1 MFEKKL
7 RALMKSHNLTVTELA
22 QRAGVPRT
30 NIQQWLTGSSP
41 NIIQVDKVASYFDL
55 TVDELVF
62 GRKPKSSV
70 EELFTEALIHTGHYK
85 ISITKLTKK
94 DESEE

>member
-1 MFEKKL
+1 ML
-7 RALMKSHNLTVTELA
+7 NT
-22 QRAGVPRT
+22 
-30 NIQQWLTGSSP
+30 
-41 NIIQVDKVASYFDL
+41 DK
-55 TVDELVF
+55 
-62 GRKPKSSV
+62 V